1 MAASDSR
8 LGWLEGNRALL
19 RPSQCKTGIYNMLG
33 GLGQSGCWGG
43 DRSERSSIRV
53 IGAKFFLDMI
63 VRCTYYIVMRTTYH
77 VLRGTILMMRKTQDD
92 AELADFGRFSEP
104 ALLILISL
112 AEEPR
117 HGYSMTEDIEAIA
130 GVRLGPG
137 TLYGALARL
146 EARGMI
152 EPLKSE
158 DRRNP
163 YRLTALGE
171 RALRARLDS
180 MMAVAR
186 TGQRR
191 LASA

>member
-1 MAASDSR
+1 M
-8 LGWLEGNRALL
+8 L
-19 RPSQCKTGIYNMLG
+19 RKPKN
-33 GLGQSGCWGG
+33 
-43 DRSERSSIRV
+43 EV
-53 IGAKFFLDMI
+53 K
-63 VRCTYYIVMRTTYH
+63 
-77 VLRGTILMMRKTQDD
+77 DD
-92 AELADFGRFSEP
+92 AELDDFGRFSEP
-104 ALLILISL
+104 ALLILVSL

-117 HGYSMTEDIEAIA
+117 HGYSMTEDIEAVA

-146 EARGMI
+146 EARGLI

-163 YRLTALGE
+163 YRLTALGT

>member
-1 MAASDSR
+1 M
-8 LGWLEGNRALL
+8 L
-19 RPSQCKTGIYNMLG
+19 RK
-33 GLGQSGCWGG
+33 
-43 DRSERSSIRV
+43 SEN
-53 IGAKFFLDMI
+53 
-63 VRCTYYIVMRTTYH
+63 
-77 VLRGTILMMRKTQDD
+77 D

-104 ALLILISL
+104 ALLILVSL

-117 HGYSMTEDIEAIA
+117 HGYSMTEDIEAVA

-146 EARGMI
+146 EARGFI
-152 EPLKSE
+152 QPLKSE

-163 YRLTALGE
+163 YRLTGLGE

-180 MMAVAR
+180 IMTVAK

-191 LASA
+191 LAHA